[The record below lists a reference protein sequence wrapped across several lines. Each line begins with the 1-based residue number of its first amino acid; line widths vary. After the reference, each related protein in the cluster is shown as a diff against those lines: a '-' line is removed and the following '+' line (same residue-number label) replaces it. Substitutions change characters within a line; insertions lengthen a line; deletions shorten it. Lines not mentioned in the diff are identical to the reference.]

1 MQPDRV
7 LLSRETLAAVIGD
20 RWSTSEVAAAADL
33 LAESNGQF
41 VPTARLRELP
51 SDLIKAVQRERM
63 LAGMLRATSEVGYHD
78 VSVQD
83 VLERA
88 GISRPTFYEQ
98 FDNKEDCFLA
108 AIDAAAQRLRE
119 RVEAAAAGGG
129 ESWRDRL
136 RMGVE
141 ELLRF
146 IAAEPDAARA
156 LIVEAR
162 GAGPVGVLRYDDLL
176 EHFSSC
182 IDAQIR
188 EELPDASSSISAE
201 GIVGGIAMLLH
212 TRLSKGELDDLES
225 LLPSLMYFAVLPY
238 GGHEAAT
245 EELSGT
251 PASG

>member
-1 MQPDRV
+1 MGSDRV
-7 LLSRETLAAVIGD
+7 LLSREMLTATIGD
-20 RWSTSEVAAAADL
+20 RWSTSEVAAAAAL
-33 LAESNGQF
+33 LAEANGQF

-51 SDLIKAVQRERM
+51 SELIKAVQRERM

-98 FDNKEDCFLA
+98 FDNKEDCFLVA
-108 AIDAAAQRLRE
+108 VDAASKRLRD
-119 RVEAAAAGGG
+119 RVEAATSA
-129 ESWRDRL
+129 SDTDWRDRL
-136 RMGVE
+136 RLGVE

-146 IAAEPDAARA
+146 IAAEPDGARA

-176 EHFSSC
+176 EHFAGC
-182 IDAQIR
+182 IDAQVR
-188 EELPDASSSISAE
+188 EELPDASSSISAD
-201 GIVGGIAMLLH
+201 GIVGGIATVLH
-212 TRLSKGELDDLES
+212 ARLSKGELDDLDS

-238 GGHEAAT
+238 AGHQAAT

-251 PASG
+251 AS

>member
-1 MQPDRV
+1 
-7 LLSRETLAAVIGD
+7 
-20 RWSTSEVAAAADL
+20 
-33 LAESNGQF
+33 
-41 VPTARLRELP
+41 
-51 SDLIKAVQRERM
+51 
-63 LAGMLRATSEVGYHD
+63 
-78 VSVQD
+78 
-83 VLERA
+83 
-88 GISRPTFYEQ
+88 
-98 FDNKEDCFLA
+98 
-108 AIDAAAQRLRE
+108 
-119 RVEAAAAGGG
+119 
-129 ESWRDRL
+129 
-136 RMGVE
+136 MGVE

-188 EELPDASSSISAE
+188 EELPDASSSISAD

-251 PASG
+251 AASG